1 VAFCIML
8 DYGSASSWIDEVGD
22 SEYPAILEDGG
33 GFMFYLP
40 SDLDAYS
47 RQVLLQS
54 LRSMISAEFNNP
66 GSQHENIR
74 TACESASI

>member
-1 VAFCIML
+1 MAFCLML
-8 DYGSASSWIDEVGD
+8 DYGSGASWIDEVSD
-22 SEYPAILEDGG
+22 AEYPAILEDGG
-33 GFMFYLP
+33 GFMVRLP
-40 SDLDAYS
+40 SDLDPYS

-54 LRSMISAEFNNP
+54 LRPIILAEMSSP